1 MKYLKTIIFEF
12 TILII
17 SILIISILYYFDLIS
32 FKTSNVLKMI
42 TFIIT
47 FFASGIYIS
56 NKSNKKYYLEG
67 IKISIIN
74 ILLFLLLTLLFKY
87 NFNFKKVVYYIILS
101 FTVVLGSM
109 SRNLKKRKF
118 KKKEIIPFFI

>member
-109 SRNLKKRKF
+109 SRNLKKRK
-118 KKKEIIPFFI
+118 